1 MRIIFCN
8 VAYLRFYDGR
18 IAGELTP
25 VTGGSWVKSNADAHE
40 KWNFL
45 NMDGKCYGYVQGL
58 SDNMHIER
66 LEGVSTRD
74 QLATDVTV
82 VWCASRDDKTV
93 IVGWYENASAYRTP
107 MTCFATPISGLE
119 RCYWFETEA
128 ENAYLLPESMRTF
141 EIERASIAGKGRG
154 FGRYN
159 YWFAE
164 SEYAQEEIVP
174 KVLDYINSNRA
185 YRINTQTSEFLDPG
199 DTSPLTPEEQDYV
212 ETLCDDQEKEFLPY
226 GYRIYAQL
234 KDADAAFCVA
244 EALSSCFQYTLSL
257 PWYRKVIELDPED
270 VVTKGRLGYF
280 YQQCGMFEE
289 SIQIGEE
296 ALKTPDIDETTRD
309 ELYCLIA
316 DSCFWQHNLTQA
328 VSWLDKLLNES
339 HDKELIEYT
348 KKTKEAW
355 VELL

>member
-8 VAYLRFYDGR
+8 IAYLRFYDGR
-18 IAGELTP
+18 ISGELTP
-25 VTGGSWVKSNADAHE
+25 VTGGSWVKNNADAHE

-45 NMDGKCYGYVQGL
+45 NMDGKCYGFVEGI

-66 LEGVSTRD
+66 LEGVSPRD
-74 QLATDVTV
+74 ESAEGVTV
-82 VWCASRDDKTV
+82 IWCASSGDKTV
-93 IVGWYENASAYRTP
+93 IVGWYENATAYRMLMP
-107 MTCFATPISGLE
+107 CFATPISGLE
-119 RCYWFETEA
+119 RCYTFETDA
-128 ENAYLLPESMRTF
+128 ENAYLLPENMRTF
-141 EIERASIAGKGRG
+141 EIERASKTGAGRG

-164 SEYAQEEIVP
+164 SAYARNEIIP
-174 KVLDYINSNRA
+174 KVLDYISNNRA

-199 DTSPLTPEEQDYV
+199 ETSPLTPEEEEYV
-212 ETLCDDQEKEFLPY
+212 NTLCDDQGKEFLPY
-226 GYRIYAQL
+226 GYRIYAQK
-234 KDADAAFCVA
+234 KDADSAYDVA
-244 EALSSCFQYTLSL
+244 ESLSSCFQYTLSL

-289 SIQIGEE
+289 SVKIGEE
-296 ALKTPDIDETTRD
+296 ALKTPGLDETIRD
-309 ELYCLIA
+309 EIYCLLA
-316 DSCFWQHNLTQA
+316 DSCLWQNKIPQA

-339 HDKELIEYT
+339 HDKDLIEYT

-355 VELL
+355 TELI